1 MDLNQLKENKPKRPV
16 MFYYAIAFVVLLL
29 LNLIQFVMLVFVLVL
44 SRMLLFLVVKEFM
57 LLMLSN

>member
-29 LNLIQFVMLVFVLVL
+29 LNFVLVPWL
-44 SRMLLFLVVKEFM
+44 SEKSIKETTYNEFVGQ
-57 LLMLSN
+57 LDA